1 MAAGLGSRFGGVKQL
16 AIVGPSG
23 EAILDYSI
31 RDAQAA
37 GFGPTVLIVRSD
49 IEADVRAH
57 LAEVHGPD
65 ADFRFVRQDDF
76 GPARVKP
83 WGTLHAILSAS
94 EALDRPF
101 AVINADD
108 YYGAGS
114 FFRAATD
121 LAHATPGHATN
132 IAFNLGNTVPPAGSV
147 TRGICA
153 VADGQLVGIVETEE
167 CERRP
172 DGTLWAGGV
181 QVADD
186 TPASMNIWTFH
197 HSVLDDFAER
207 WQAFFAAKADDPK
220 AECQLPTVVA
230 ELMADGRIEVEVTS
244 STEQWIGI
252 TNPDDLELARGA
264 LASRR

>member
-76 GPARVKP
+76 GPARAKP

-114 FFRAATD
+114 FFRAAED
-121 LAHATPGHATN
+121 LAHAAPGHATN
-132 IAFNLGNTVPPAGSV
+132 IAFNLGNTVPPQARSPVASVPSRTVAWSASSRPRNASVGPTAPCGPAGYRWPT
-147 TRGICA
+147 TR
-153 VADGQLVGIVETEE
+153 
-167 CERRP
+167 RRP
-172 DGTLWAGGV
+172 
-181 QVADD
+181 
-186 TPASMNIWTFH
+186 
-197 HSVLDDFAER
+197 
-207 WQAFFAAKADDPK
+207 
-220 AECQLPTVVA
+220 
-230 ELMADGRIEVEVTS
+230 
-244 STEQWIGI
+244 
-252 TNPDDLELARGA
+252 
-264 LASRR
+264 